1 MADRLAVAP
10 KQDKEERNPSLMPR
24 CTATKHDGSSCERI
38 VRASQDYC
46 FAHNPATAA
55 QRLRNASKA
64 ARSKPSRELKAVKE
78 RLRTLAEDVLEA
90 RVDQD
95 AAGVA
100 ARILGV
106 YLRAAEQERKVQE
119 QEEILERIEAL
130 EQRSQGGRRRWG

>member
-1 MADRLAVAP
+1 LVD
-10 KQDKEERNPSLMPR
+10 
-24 CTATKHDGSSCERI
+24 CERI
-38 VRASQDYC
+38 VSASQKFC
-46 FAHNPATAA
+46 FAHDPATAS
-55 QRLRNASKA
+55 QRSGNASKA
-64 ARSKPSRELKAVKE
+64 ARSKPSRVLKVVKE

-119 QEEILERIEAL
+119 EILERIEAL
-130 EQRSQGGRRRWG
+130 EQKREGGRRRWG

>member
-1 MADRLAVAP
+1 V
-10 KQDKEERNPSLMPR
+10 
-24 CTATKHDGSSCERI
+24 
-38 VRASQDYC
+38 
-46 FAHNPATAA
+46 
-55 QRLRNASKA
+55 
-64 ARSKPSRELKAVKE
+64 VKE

-119 QEEILERIEAL
+119 EILERIEAL
-130 EQRSQGGRRRWG
+130 EQKREGGRRRWG